1 VESVSLWP
9 PPIGRQTNTK
19 SLVCKVDLIIVK
31 IKQLEKSLP
40 VDQSRQRR
48 WVESGQPTV
57 NLERYDV
64 QASPL

>member
-1 VESVSLWP
+1 
-9 PPIGRQTNTK
+9 
-19 SLVCKVDLIIVK
+19 LIIVN

-48 WVESGQPTV
+48 WVESGQPTA
-57 NLERYDV
+57 NLVRYDV